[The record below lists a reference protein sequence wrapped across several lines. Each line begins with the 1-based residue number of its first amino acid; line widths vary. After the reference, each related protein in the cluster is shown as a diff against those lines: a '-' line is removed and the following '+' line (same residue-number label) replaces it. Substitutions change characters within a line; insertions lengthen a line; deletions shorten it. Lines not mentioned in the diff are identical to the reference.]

1 MRFKYVDNKNR
12 KINKTITQAITDKFT
27 KMKAEEKVALLES
40 LKTNGYKTDEEYWT
54 NTNSIRQFILGE
66 VKDSGEYTKEEIGHV
81 ERSLREAREAGH
93 GDTAN
98 SDGGEEEHGAAT
110 SEGGE
115 EEHDNTVNSEGGEE
129 GHGNTVSERG
139 EEEHGNTVNSEGGEE
154 RHGYSVSESNVIN
167 LLKSMKGYLNGDGMN
182 DEQLRLRLQN
192 VREKY
197 ERTY

>member
-1 MRFKYVDNKNR
+1 MDNKNR
-12 KINKTITQAITDKFT
+12 TINKTITQATTDKFT
-27 KMKAEEKVALLES
+27 KMKAEEKEALLES
-40 LKTNGYKTDEEYWT
+40 LKTNGYKTDEEYC
-54 NTNSIRQFILGE
+54 IRQFILGE

-98 SDGGEEEHGAAT
+98 SEGGEEEHGAAT

-115 EEHDNTVNSEGGEE
+115 EEHGNTVNSEGGEE
-129 GHGNTVSERG
+129 G
-139 EEEHGNTVNSEGGEE
+139 
-154 RHGYSVSESNVIN
+154 HGYSVSESNVIN

-182 DEQLRLRLQN
+182 DEQLRRHLQN

>member
-54 NTNSIRQFILGE
+54 NNTNSIRQFILGE
-66 VKDSGEYTKEEIGHV
+66 VKDSGEYTKEETGHV

-98 SDGGEEEHGAAT
+98 S
-110 SEGGE
+110 
-115 EEHDNTVNSEGGEE
+115 EGGEE
-129 GHGNTVSERG
+129 GHGNTVSE
-139 EEEHGNTVNSEGGEE
+139 GGEKG
-154 RHGYSVSESNVIN
+154 HGYSVSESNVIN
-167 LLKSMKGYLNGDGMN
+167 LLKSMKGPNKVQDGDGMN
-182 DEQLRLRLQN
+182 DEQLRRHLQN

>member
-1 MRFKYVDNKNR
+1 MDNKNR
-12 KINKTITQAITDKFT
+12 TINKTITQATTDKFT
-27 KMKAEEKVALLES
+27 KMKAEEKEALLES
-40 LKTNGYKTDEEYWT
+40 LKTNGYKTDEEYC
-54 NTNSIRQFILGE
+54 IRQFILGE

-98 SDGGEEEHGAAT
+98 S
-110 SEGGE
+110 
-115 EEHDNTVNSEGGEE
+115 EGGEE
-129 GHGNTVSERG
+129 GHGNTVSD
-139 EEEHGNTVNSEGGEE
+139 GGEKG
-154 RHGYSVSESNVIN
+154 HGYSVSESNVIN

-182 DEQLRLRLQN
+182 DEQLRRHLQN

>member
-1 MRFKYVDNKNR
+1 MDNKNR

-27 KMKAEEKVALLES
+27 KMKAEEKEALLES
-40 LKTNGYKTDEEYWT
+40 FKTNGYKTDEEYWT
-54 NTNSIRQFILGE
+54 NSIRQFILGE
-66 VKDSGEYTKEEIGHV
+66 VKESGEYTKEEIGHV

-98 SDGGEEEHGAAT
+98 SDGGEEEHGAAA

-115 EEHDNTVNSEGGEE
+115 EGHGNIVNSDGGEE

-167 LLKSMKGYLNGDGMN
+167 LLKSMKGYLVQNQDGDGMN
-182 DEQLRLRLQN
+182 DEQLRRQ
-192 VREKY
+192 VQKFREKY
-197 ERTY
+197 DRMY

>member
-1 MRFKYVDNKNR
+1 MDNKNR
-12 KINKTITQAITDKFT
+12 TINKTITQETTDKFT
-27 KMKAEEKVALLES
+27 KMKAEEKEALLES
-40 LKTNGYKTDEEYWT
+40 LKTNGYKTDEEYC
-54 NTNSIRQFILGE
+54 IRQFILGE
-66 VKDSGEYTKEEIGHV
+66 VKDPGEYTKEEIGHV

-98 SDGGEEEHGAAT
+98 S
-110 SEGGE
+110 
-115 EEHDNTVNSEGGEE
+115 EGGEE
-129 GHGNTVSERG
+129 GHGNTVSE
-139 EEEHGNTVNSEGGEE
+139 GGEKG
-154 RHGYSVSESNVIN
+154 HGYSVSESNVIN

>member
-1 MRFKYVDNKNR
+1 MDNKNR
-12 KINKTITQAITDKFT
+12 TINKTITQATTDKFT
-27 KMKAEEKVALLES
+27 KMKAEEKEALLES
-40 LKTNGYKTDEEYWT
+40 LKTNGYKTDEEYC
-54 NTNSIRQFILGE
+54 IRQFILGE

-98 SDGGEEEHGAAT
+98 S
-110 SEGGE
+110 
-115 EEHDNTVNSEGGEE
+115 EGGEE
-129 GHGNTVSERG
+129 G
-139 EEEHGNTVNSEGGEE
+139 
-154 RHGYSVSESNVIN
+154 HGYSVSESNVIN

-182 DEQLRLRLQN
+182 DEQLRRHLQN

>member
-1 MRFKYVDNKNR
+1 MDNKNR
-12 KINKTITQAITDKFT
+12 TINKTITQATTDKFT
-27 KMKAEEKVALLES
+27 KMKAEEKEALLES
-40 LKTNGYKTDEEYWT
+40 LKTNGYKTDEEYC
-54 NTNSIRQFILGE
+54 IRQFILGE

-98 SDGGEEEHGAAT
+98 S
-110 SEGGE
+110 
-115 EEHDNTVNSEGGEE
+115 EGGEE
-129 GHGNTVSERG
+129 GHGNTVSEGG
-139 EEEHGNTVNSEGGEE
+139 EEE
-154 RHGYSVSESNVIN
+154 HGYSVSESNVIN

-182 DEQLRLRLQN
+182 DEQLRCHLQN

>member
-1 MRFKYVDNKNR
+1 MDNKNR
-12 KINKTITQAITDKFT
+12 TINKTITQATTDKFT
-27 KMKAEEKVALLES
+27 KMKAEEKEALLES
-40 LKTNGYKTDEEYWT
+40 LKTNGYKTDEEYC
-54 NTNSIRQFILGE
+54 IRQFILGE

-98 SDGGEEEHGAAT
+98 SEG
-110 SEGGE
+110 EGG
-115 EEHDNTVNSEGGEE
+115 
-129 GHGNTVSERG
+129 
-139 EEEHGNTVNSEGGEE
+139 HGNTVNSEGGEE
-154 RHGYSVSESNVIN
+154 GHGYSVSESNVIN

-182 DEQLRLRLQN
+182 DEQLRRHLQN

>member
-1 MRFKYVDNKNR
+1 MDNKSR

-27 KMKAEEKVALLES
+27 KMKAEEKEALLEP
-40 LKTNGYKTDEEYWT
+40 LKTNGYKTDEEY
-54 NTNSIRQFILGE
+54 RQFILGE

-98 SDGGEEEHGAAT
+98 SEGGEEEHGAAT

-115 EEHDNTVNSEGGEE
+115 EEHGNTVNSEGGEE
-129 GHGNTVSERG
+129 GHGNAV
-139 EEEHGNTVNSEGGEE
+139 SEGGEKE
-154 RHGYSVSESNVIN
+154 HGYSVSESNVIN

-182 DEQLRLRLQN
+182 DEQLRRHLQN